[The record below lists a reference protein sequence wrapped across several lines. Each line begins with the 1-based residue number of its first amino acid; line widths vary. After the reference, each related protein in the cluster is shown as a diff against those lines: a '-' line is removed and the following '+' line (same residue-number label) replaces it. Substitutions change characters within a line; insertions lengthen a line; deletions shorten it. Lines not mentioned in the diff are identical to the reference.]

1 MQSSIFQKD
10 IYKVDAVICKMC
22 FMSREEL
29 NILVINSGFPNL
41 EAIAQKIV
49 ILIMVK
55 IILFNNQFHNIL
67 RLLDV
72 LPNFLFTTSE
82 TMGHYYLET

>member
-22 FMSREEL
+22 FMSSEEL

-41 EAIAQKIV
+41 EAIAQKIFKINIIQDLEFIV
-49 ILIMVK
+49 YSKTLKNRQIDIL
-55 IILFNNQFHNIL
+55 
-67 RLLDV
+67 
-72 LPNFLFTTSE
+72 
-82 TMGHYYLET
+82 

>member
-1 MQSSIFQKD
+1 MQSCIFQKD
-10 IYKVDAVICKMC
+10 IYKVDAVICKMY

-55 IILFNNQFHNIL
+55 IILFKIL
-67 RLLDV
+67 SLLFTVRLLKIDK
-72 LPNFLFTTSE
+72 
-82 TMGHYYLET
+82 

>member
-55 IILFNNQFHNIL
+55 IILFKIL
-67 RLLDV
+67 SLLFTVRLLKIDK
-72 LPNFLFTTSE
+72 
-82 TMGHYYLET
+82 